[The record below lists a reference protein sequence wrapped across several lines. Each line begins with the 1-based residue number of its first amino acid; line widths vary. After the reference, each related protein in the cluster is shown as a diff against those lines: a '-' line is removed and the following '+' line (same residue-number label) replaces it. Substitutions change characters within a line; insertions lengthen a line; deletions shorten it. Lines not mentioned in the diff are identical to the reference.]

1 MKFLQLE
8 TYKTSD
14 ILNDEEIIL
23 LKQQEDGIGITV
35 DTVDSVC
42 AELQKL
48 KQKLKKEIM
57 GER

>member
-8 TYKTSD
+8 IYKNSD

-23 LKQQEDGIGITV
+23 LKQGDDSIGITV
-35 DTVDSVC
+35 DMVDSVC
-42 AELQKL
+42 AELQKS
-48 KQKLKKEIM
+48 KKEIM